1 MDWADNLVFT
11 ENKIFM
17 KKLRIT
23 TFRSVD
29 YYKKGGKI
37 KQKKHMKL
45 GITKKSFSPT
55 VFI

>member
-11 ENKIFM
+11 GNKIFM

-37 KQKKHMKL
+37 KQKKPYETMNN
-45 GITKKSFSPT
+45 KKKF
-55 VFI
+55 